1 MLIEFLVAHD
11 SARPDEAERAGYTV
25 HQGHAGEP
33 WAQSLRALSRTPVD
47 ILWIA
52 WEALESAGVAGIDA
66 LRRFR
71 VARAETRILI
81 EIPDDLSPP
90 QALLGQCVALGIVDF
105 VPVSLPFPDAC
116 DRHPTYADVARWQGG
131 AWSWEE
137 GPTETPEQPA
147 IVREPPEKQVVLI
160 ASPARPVVLVVL
172 GAHIGAGATTTALAL
187 AHTLSQAGH
196 STVLTEAMP
205 TDTYRRI
212 DTDRLGYAVVLPEP
226 PPPRQTFSPA
236 RHVQSL
242 IGRRTWSYIVVDGVS
257 YQWDLAQ
264 KVGDM
269 VVVIG
274 PGSPYRQAKWHPVA
288 ERLTALH
295 QARPDVISVCVL
307 HADPG
312 AAETV
317 QVLRETMQTA
327 SDPPTGVFLETPDV
341 WPDLLAPVLPWPSV
355 RLPHRRW
362 WPAKLPGIRRH
373 PAGIEAA
380 TPAPSRPFRIPLR
393 RGPTRPRRQS
403 GAMRSFWATGAIRG
417 VIQGGLSLGVVIGGL
432 WLAQHV
438 FGVIP
443 LVHPMLREAQ
453 QWIQRAG
460 PKW

>member
-1 MLIEFLVAHD
+1 MRNHAAKNGFNGLV
-11 SARPDEAERAGYTV
+11 REI
-25 HQGHAGEP
+25 
-33 WAQSLRALSRTPVD
+33 SRTPVD
-47 ILWIA
+47 ILWIP
-52 WEALESAGVAGIDA
+52 WETLESEGPVSIDA
-66 LRRFR
+66 VRRFR
-71 VARAETRILI
+71 VSRTETRMMI

-90 QALLGQCVALGIVDF
+90 QPLLGQCVALGIVDF
-105 VPVSLPFPDAC
+105 VPVSLPFQDAC
-116 DRHPTYADVARWQGG
+116 HRHPTYADVARWQGG
-131 AWSWEE
+131 AWSWED
-137 GPTETPEQPA
+137 GAPDTTEQPA
-147 IVREPPEKQVVLI
+147 SVREPPEKQVVLI
-160 ASPARPVVLVVL
+160 ASPARPVVLLVL
-172 GAHIGAGATTTALAL
+172 GVHIGAGATTTALAL
-187 AHTLSQAGH
+187 AQTLHEAGH

-212 DTDRLGYAVVLPEP
+212 DTDHLGYAVVLPGP
-226 PPPRQTFSPA
+226 PLLRQAFVPA

-264 KVGDM
+264 KVADM

-274 PGSPYRQAKWHPVA
+274 PGALYRQAKWGPVT
-288 ERLTALH
+288 ERLMALR
-295 QARPDVISVCVL
+295 QVRPEVMVACVL

-317 QVLRETMQTA
+317 QVLRETMA
-327 SDPPTGVFLETPDV
+327 AVSDPPVGIFCETPEV
-341 WPDLLAPVLPWPSV
+341 WPDLLAPVLPWPSI

-432 WLAQHV
+432 WCVQHV

-443 LVHPMLREAQ
+443 LVHPVLRAAQ
-453 QWIQRAG
+453 QWIQRVR

>member
-105 VPVSLPFPDAC
+105 VPVSLPLPDAC

-137 GPTETPEQPA
+137 GPTETPEKPA

-172 GAHIGAGATTTALAL
+172 GVHIGAGATTTALAL
-187 AHTLSQAGH
+187 AHTLHEAGH

-257 YQWDLAQ
+257 SYQWDLAQ

-288 ERLTALH
+288 ERLSALR

-355 RLPHRRW
+355 RLPHRRGW
-362 WPAKLPGIRRH
+362 LAKLPGIRRW
-373 PAGIEAA
+373 PAVIRPSA
-380 TPAPSRPFRIPLR
+380 TSPLPPIPL
-393 RGPTRPRRQS
+393 TRPRRPQPAIS
-403 GAMRSFWATGAIRG
+403 GRPRWATWAIRLG
-417 VIQGGLSLGVVIGGL
+417 EGGLSVSLVIGGL